1 MKQPWVPDLSLTPGP
16 KYLAIAEAI
25 GDAIGRG
32 DLRAGDRLPP
42 QRDLAQTL
50 GVDLTT
56 VTKAYDRARARGM
69 IAARGRAGSFVLEPQ
84 EIAAGPPPIDTGMNM
99 PPEVSGGSLAAAW
112 ERTTSALL
120 RAPGSLGRMH
130 YQPAGGLAADR
141 CAAIPLLASFGLH
154 HDAEDR
160 ILVAPGAQAALHA
173 IVGAALRP
181 GDVVACAAMIYPGFL
196 SLARSHGLQL
206 APLDSLDADA
216 LAALCARRPVRAL
229 YLVPTNDN
237 PTTRTLTPT
246 ERAALA
252 QVCLRHDVLLIE
264 DDAYGQLEP
273 EPLPA
278 AASHMPGQAWHITS
292 MSKSIT
298 PALRVAYVHAPSIRD
313 ALTVATSLHQT
324 SVMPPPL
331 NLAMLSAWLQDGT
344 YARLVEETRGEA
356 AARLR
361 LAADI
366 LPAGSHAA
374 SPHGYHLWVPLPAD
388 TDQARLADAVRGTGL
403 TTIAADSFAVVPGQA
418 RALRVSLG
426 GPIGRDQL
434 VRALHVLDAQLTAG
448 APLAPLI

>member
-1 MKQPWVPDLSLTPGP
+1 MTQAWVPDLSRTPGP

-32 DLRAGDRLPP
+32 ELRAGDRLPP

-56 VTKAYDRARARGM
+56 VTKAYDRARTRGM
-69 IAARGRAGSFVLEPQ
+69 IAARGRAGSFVLGRE

-99 PPEVSGGSLAAAW
+99 PPEIPGGSLPAAW
-112 ERTTSALL
+112 ERTTTALL
-120 RAPGSLGRMH
+120 RAAGSPGRMH

-141 CAAIPLLASFGLH
+141 CAAIPLLAGFGLH

-173 IVGAALRP
+173 IVGTALQP
-181 GDVVACAAMIYPGFL
+181 GDIVACARMVYPGFL
-196 SLARSHGLQL
+196 GLARSHGLRL
-206 APLDSLDADA
+206 APLDGLDADA
-216 LAALCARRPVRAL
+216 LDALCARQRVRAL

-237 PTTRTLTPT
+237 PTTRTIPPE
-246 ERAALA
+246 ERASLA
-252 QVCLRHDVLLIE
+252 QVCLRHGVLVIE

-273 EPLPA
+273 APIA
-278 AASHMPGQAWHITS
+278 AIAARMPGQAWYIAST
-292 MSKSIT
+292 SKSVS
-298 PALRVAYVHAPSIRD
+298 PALRVAYVHAPSVRD
-313 ALTVATSLHQT
+313 ALTAATGLHQT
-324 SVMPPPL
+324 GVMPPPL

-344 YARLVEETRGEA
+344 YARLVGETRAEA
-356 AARLR
+356 AARLQ

-366 LPAGSHAA
+366 LPPGSYAA
-374 SPHGYHLWVPLPAD
+374 SPHGYHLWVPLAAD
-388 TDQARLADAVRGTGL
+388 TDQARLADAVRRAGL
-403 TTIAADSFAVVPGQA
+403 TVIAADSFAAAPSPE

-426 GPIGRDQL
+426 GPIGREHL
-434 VRALHVLDAQLTAG
+434 ARALRVLEAQLAAD